1 MNVHTPYAYQVP
13 VEARKVHL
21 ISWDWRY
28 KQLCTTMWVL
38 GSASTEAAM
47 LLIIKS
53 SISPALN
60 VCLLNSCHLLLSHD
74 IHLKASVFNCSWFVK
89 FLFSYHIYHIIACNV
104 ACIMPCP
111 IARKTV
117 DTTIGLRSFAHLIT
131 FANA

>member
-21 ISWDWRY
+21 ISWNWRY

-60 VCLLNSCHLLLSHD
+60 VS
-74 IHLKASVFNCSWFVK
+74 IK
-89 FLFSYHIYHIIACNV
+89 FL
-104 ACIMPCP
+104 
-111 IARKTV
+111 
-117 DTTIGLRSFAHLIT
+117 SFATIP
-131 FANA
+131 